1 MRRLSLLALLP
12 AFLAACGGGS
22 SQEAEISS
30 QAIKRVLLHAYVGSV
45 QITTHAAGTAVLDA
59 DTSEPND
66 LEKFMVFKVE
76 DGVLTV
82 RPVDAALEWET
93 DIELTLPEHIDV
105 EVAARKANVSV
116 EGSYK
121 ALVLNTTLGDLDVH
135 VERVAGGAITSMKG
149 RVAFTTQQ
157 TTLSGDLSCSS
168 AMGSVMATLPAAYR
182 GRIYLTTKTGTL
194 KVPEHK
200 NLKFSGKVDRTAL
213 GYAGE
218 PYTDKERKDDQI
230 AVFSATSASGTVTFS
245 LAED

>member
-1 MRRLSLLALLP
+1 MLLP

-22 SQEAEISS
+22 SQEAEISN

-45 QITTHAAGTAVLDA
+45 RITTHAEDTAVLEA
-59 DTSEPND
+59 DTSAPND
-66 LEKFMVFKVE
+66 LAEIMIFKAQ

-82 RPVDAALEWET
+82 RPVDAALEWEM

-121 ALVLNTTLGDLDVH
+121 TLDLNTTLGDLDVH
-135 VERVAGGAITSMKG
+135 VERVAGGSITSMKG

-157 TTLSGDLSCSS
+157 TALSSDLACSS
-168 AMGSVMATLPAAYR
+168 AMGNVTATLPAGYR
-182 GRIYLTTKTGTL
+182 GQLFLTTKTGTL
-194 KVPEHK
+194 KVPENKELHW
-200 NLKFSGKVDRTAL
+200 SGSGDNKTAL
-213 GYAGE
+213 GRAGA
-218 PYTDKERKDDQI
+218 PLTDKELAEGRG
-230 AVFSATSASGTVTFS
+230 AFRATSASGTVTFG